1 MSIQLAVYFN
11 TVKEIN
17 DNGIYKGA
25 LGPLVFQGG
34 WSPLLGWNQEPW
46 GRGLTKPMVLLVW
59 VEGGCPSLQLIL
71 YTYLQCARGVSTVPR
86 AAMTPVTRWRPQP
99 STSTALVLVPA
110 EHDLAPQTSSS
121 FQKEIQV
128 GFLPSPSKPS
138 SLVCRALSS
147 SSQSFCTRVGRG
159 GMCPSDKCFSST
171 QLSVHDSL
179 YKLPTSRFSFF
190 GEQRP
195 E

>member
-11 TVKEIN
+11 MVKEIN

-34 WSPLLGWNQEPW
+34 WSPLLGWNQEPR

-86 AAMTPVTRWRPQP
+86 AAVTPVTRWRPQP
-99 STSTALVLVPA
+99 SHLQLWSWCLLSMILHPK
-110 EHDLAPQTSSS
+110 PQVHFRRKFRWGSLHPHLS
-121 FQKEIQV
+121 
-128 GFLPSPSKPS
+128 LPHWFAGLSA
-138 SLVCRALSS
+138 VALSLFALGWAEVVCAHQINVS
-147 SSQSFCTRVGRG
+147 PVRS
-159 GMCPSDKCFSST
+159 
-171 QLSVHDSL
+171 
-179 YKLPTSRFSFF
+179 
-190 GEQRP
+190 
-195 E
+195 